1 MTNKTALS
9 NDEDEVVVLPELLA
23 QELSPWIV
31 VLARLQK
38 RITCQNAIV
47 NLIAEKHLAAPDLSV
62 VFTTKR
68 RPRSGYLHVK
78 KLVTRFAVTKS
89 R

>member
-31 VLARLQK
+31 VRADDK

-78 KLVTRFAVTKS
+78 KLITRFAVTKS